1 MGGKGD
7 GDGSKLRREG
17 EPSDSTVRKEDMAAR
32 TCWGEAMVS
41 RRGRWRGM
49 EADRKI
55 GEERMSRVEAWVRK
69 NGRDKSGSRGSGRRG
84 SNDSG
89 RRDMGDTFQ
98 WIVRVKY
105 CWSVSSGLSI
115 AVSEIQLQSN
125 TEVLSYERI
134 IVMTS

>member
-17 EPSDSTVRKEDMAAR
+17 EPSHSAVRKEDMAAR

-41 RRGRWRGM
+41 RRGRRRGM

-55 GEERMSRVEAWVRK
+55 GEERMSGVEPSERESF
-69 NGRDKSGSRGSGRRG
+69 RDESGSMGSGRRG
-84 SNDSG
+84 RDDSG

-98 WIVRVKY
+98 WIVGVKH
-105 CWSVSSGLSI
+105 CWGVCSGPSI
-115 AVSEIQLQSN
+115 AVGEIQLQSN
-125 TEVLSYERI
+125 TEVLSYEGI
-134 IVMTS
+134 IVMAS